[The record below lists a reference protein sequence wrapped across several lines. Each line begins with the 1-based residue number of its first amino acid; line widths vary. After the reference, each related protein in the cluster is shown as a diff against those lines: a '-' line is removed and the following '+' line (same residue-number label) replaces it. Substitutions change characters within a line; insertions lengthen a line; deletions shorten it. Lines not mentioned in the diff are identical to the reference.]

1 MSVSKFSINIWMQ
14 MKSFMR
20 DVDSS
25 KGVKVFKINFRVWNN
40 HQESL
45 LLYCKVFDHFS
56 WVLINNFDILEE
68 RIVQLLNKL
77 KENHLL
83 INKLKTDNNEFEKKS
98 SSLKIQI
105 LELKKENESLKMA
118 NSLLGSKESRA
129 ITKRKINSLIKE
141 VDFCIHQLSEIR

>member
-1 MSVSKFSINIWMQ
+1 M
-14 MKSFMR
+14 
-20 DVDSS
+20 
-25 KGVKVFKINFRVWNN
+25 
-40 HQESL
+40 
-45 LLYCKVFDHFS
+45 
-56 WVLINNFDILEE
+56 INNFDILEE

-129 ITKRKINSLIKE
+129 VTKRKINSLIKE